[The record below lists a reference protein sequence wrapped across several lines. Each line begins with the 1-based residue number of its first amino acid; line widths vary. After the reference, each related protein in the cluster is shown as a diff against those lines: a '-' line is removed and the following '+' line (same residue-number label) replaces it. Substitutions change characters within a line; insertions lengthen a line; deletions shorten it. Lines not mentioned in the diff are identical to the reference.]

1 MGSYIMKYLSYILLS
16 CLITLSVAC
25 SKDKKNSMQE
35 EDIAVESVEEE
46 EAEPEEV
53 FPVYIGQFRM
63 DEYPS
68 VLANKELEYS
78 DIADLPSDELRLLR
92 NAIYAAHNRKFQSEE
107 LQDYFS
113 MFSWYSPM
121 YDDYEISLNPTE
133 MANVDFIS
141 SYE

>member
-1 MGSYIMKYLSYILLS
+1 MKYLSYILLF

-25 SKDKKNSMQE
+25 SKDKKNSMQD

-46 EAEPEEV
+46 EVEPEEV